1 MAFKK
6 RRRASAAP
14 RKRRRR
20 TTVTVGRRRT
30 RRRSVGAVGATHHS
44 HRRSR
49 RMGSTGGSFKALL
62 EMAGGIAA
70 GAIVTHMALRPLEK
84 KIAEHSPM
92 AVKFMGAGE
101 ILLGFFVA
109 QKAKNAILR
118 GAGWGIMSA
127 GVHTVMHQFNI
138 GEHSPAI
145 SGPGDY
151 SEVRVPISG
160 NLKHLI
166 NGSII
171 EDRLSPTRTSY
182 VAGGGEMGSSSMDL
196 MEWESRGN
204 TNMVAGPE
212 DENWL
217 DPIGYNY

>member
-1 MAFKK
+1 MAFEK

-30 RRRSVGAVGATHHS
+30 RRRSMGAVGATHHRR
-44 HRRSR
+44 RRSR
-49 RMGSTGGSFKALL
+49 KMGSTAGSFKALL

-84 KIAEHSPM
+84 KIAEHTPM
-92 AVKFMGAGE
+92 MVKFMGGAE

-109 QKAKNAILR
+109 QKAKNPIMR

-160 NLKHLI
+160 TLNNLI

-171 EDRLSPTRTSY
+171 RDRFGPTRTDY
-182 VAGGGEMGSSSMDL
+182 VAGTNNLGASSLDL
-196 MEWESRGN
+196 WDRRGN
-204 TNMVAGPE
+204 TSLVAGAE
-212 DENWL
+212 EENLL

>member
-1 MAFKK
+1 M
-6 RRRASAAP
+6 
-14 RKRRRR
+14 
-20 TTVTVGRRRT
+20 
-30 RRRSVGAVGATHHS
+30 
-44 HRRSR
+44 
-49 RMGSTGGSFKALL
+49 L
-62 EMAGGIAA
+62 EMAGGLLS

-109 QKAKNAILR
+109 QKAKNAIIR

-160 NLKHLI
+160 NLNRLI

-171 EDRLSPTRTSY
+171 EDRLAPTRTSY
-182 VAGGGEMGSSSMDL
+182 VAGSGEMGASSADL
-196 MEWESRGN
+196 YDWERRGN
-204 TNMVAGPE
+204 TAMVAGSPE
-212 DENWL
+212 EDNDLEPLGW
-217 DPIGYNY
+217 NY